1 MEILLISFAAL
12 FIAYFNGS
20 NDNIKGVATLYGS
33 GVSDYR
39 NTIIWGTFTTAT
51 GSLFALVIAKTLIL
65 NFSGKGLVPDQFV
78 NTFSF
83 NTSIALGAGAAVLI
97 ASQIGMPISTT
108 HSIIGAM
115 IGSGFV
121 AAGSALNL
129 TKLFAT
135 FFVPLLFSPIAA
147 VGIAYL
153 LYLFFN
159 RTRLALGY
167 EKETCVCAGEKSYCL
182 TTANN
187 LSSEAILHEVKK
199 INFAIDTVDSCSV
212 NYSGK
217 FLGIKL
223 QSILTT
229 SHFIS
234 SGLVSFARGLNDTPK
249 LLGLFIFF
257 NLFDPNLSLLGVTI
271 AMMIGGLLNSRKVAE
286 TMGKKITPL
295 NDGQGFTANLSTSL
309 LVLASS
315 FWGLP
320 VSTTHVSVGSLFGIG
335 MVTKK
340 YDKGVVKNI
349 LYSWL
354 LTLPV
359 AAIFGGLIYFLISN
373 FK

>member
-1 MEILLISFAAL
+1 MEVLLISLAAL
-12 FIAYFNGS
+12 FIAFVNGS

-33 GVSDYR
+33 GVNNYKR
-39 NTIIWGTFTTAT
+39 TILWGTFTTAT
-51 GSLFALVIAKTLIL
+51 GSLFAIVIAKTLIL

-78 NTFSF
+78 NTFAF
-83 NTSIALGAGAAVLI
+83 NTSIAFGAGAAVLI

-121 AAGSALNL
+121 AADSALNL
-129 TKLFAT
+129 TKLFST
-135 FFVPLLFSPIAA
+135 FIIPLLFSPIAA
-147 VGIAYL
+147 VGIAYI
-153 LYLFFN
+153 LYLFIN

-167 EKETCVCAGEKSYCL
+167 EKEACVCVGEKSYCL
-182 TTANN
+182 TAANN
-187 LSSEAILHEVKK
+187 LSSEAILSEVKK
-199 INFAIDTVDSCSV
+199 IDITIDTVDSCIV

-217 FLGIKL
+217 FLGLKL

-257 NLFDPNLSLLGVTI
+257 NLFDPKLSLLGVTI
-271 AMMIGGLLNSRKVAE
+271 SMMAGGLLNSRKVAE
-286 TMGKKITPL
+286 TMSKKITPL
-295 NDGQGFTANLSTSL
+295 NDGQGFTANLSTGL

-335 MVTKK
+335 MATKK
-340 YDKGVVKNI
+340 YNVEVIKNI

-359 AAIFGGLIYFLISN
+359 AVIFGGLTYLLLSN
-373 FK
+373 FN